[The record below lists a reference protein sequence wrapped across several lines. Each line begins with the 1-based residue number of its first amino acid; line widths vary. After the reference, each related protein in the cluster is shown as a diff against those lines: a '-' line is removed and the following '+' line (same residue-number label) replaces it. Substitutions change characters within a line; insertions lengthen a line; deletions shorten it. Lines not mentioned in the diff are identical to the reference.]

1 MSADLVKSE
10 PLSGL
15 DLETLVVKGD
25 LAVLSPE
32 AKAKHYIY
40 VCRQLGL
47 EPSTKP
53 FEFLR
58 LNGREVMYALKSCTD
73 QLRKIYGVSLQVTKT
88 EESEGVFYV
97 YVRATLPNGRFD
109 EDMGAVNIAGLK
121 GENLANAKLKT
132 ISKGKRRATLSILGL
147 GLLDET
153 DVSDIPASSKF
164 DVLQAH
170 VVQPAAVQ
178 TVQKVLGGEVRVS
191 VPPLPTEVTDIP
203 AIFLNSFPELKGIHG
218 PLATL
223 SNEDLEL
230 VYDAFGKIKVKRKGK
245 STELAMQ
252 WFEAIVDQ
260 SHKLLTERGL
270 MPSQESA

>member
-73 QLRKIYGVSLQVTKT
+73 QLRKIY
-88 EESEGVFYV
+88 
-97 YVRATLPNGRFD
+97 VRATLPNGRFD
-109 EDMGAVNIAGLK
+109 EDMGAVDIAGLK

-153 DVSDIPASSKF
+153 EVSDIPASSKF

-191 VPPLPTEVTDIP
+191 VPALPTEVTDIP

-230 VYDAFGKIKVKRKGK
+230 VYDAFGKIRVKRKGK

>member
-1 MSADLVKSE
+1 MSTEMARAE
-10 PLSGL
+10 PLTGVE
-15 DLETLVVKGD
+15 LETLVVRGD
-25 LAVLSPE
+25 LSVLSPE
-32 AKAKHYIY
+32 AKAKHYLY
-40 VCRQLGL
+40 VCQQLGL
-47 EPSTKP
+47 EPATKP
-53 FEFLR
+53 FEYIK

-109 EDMGAVNIAGLK
+109 EDMGAVNITGLK

-153 DVSDIPASSKF
+153 EVSDIPASSKF

-170 VVQPAAVQ
+170 IAQPVAVQ
-178 TVQKVLGGEVRVS
+178 TVQKVLGGEVRAS
-191 VPPLPTEVTDIP
+191 VPALPETVTEIP
-203 AIFLNSFPELKGIHG
+203 AIFLNSFPELQGIHG

-230 VYDAFGKIKVKRKGK
+230 VYDAFGRILTKRKGK

-252 WFEAIVDQ
+252 WFKAIINQ